1 MVTMTR
7 LQQLKQALAKGGK
20 VRFNMRT
27 GQSETIDD
35 IGHRQPLDGRSLDTF
50 LLSVAHGLIRTETT
64 SEETKD
70 LLIEWASP
78 KK

>member
-1 MVTMTR
+1 
-7 LQQLKQALAKGGK
+7 
-20 VRFNMRT
+20 MRT

-50 LLSVAHGLIRTETT
+50 LLSVAHDLIRTETT

-70 LLIEWASP
+70 LLIEWAP
-78 KK
+78 AKK